1 MSAYLMVSL
10 HADVLNVLGGL
21 NGNDSASLVVPKFS
35 THDWWDKGKGWKNL
49 LNNLRLVL
57 QPFVLFNLIRP
68 WLKVFPIPQLSV
80 GFPRLISLMNQLQGA
95 VPATALEEHFHFSS
109 A

>member
-10 HADVLNVLGGL
+10 HANTLNPTNSSDKG
-21 NGNDSASLVVPKFS
+21 DKASSIAAKFS
-35 THDWWDKGKGWKNL
+35 THDWWDAGTGWKNL

-57 QPFVLFNLIRP
+57 QPFVMFNLLKS

-80 GFPRLISLMNQLQGA
+80 GFYRLMALMN
-95 VPATALEEHFHFSS
+95 HFSS
-109 A
+109 AIPVPQLGEEFLFSCA